1 MSSYL
6 FKQNLAIPVSY
17 LCTECSSDPFEGSQM
32 LWQAST
38 HERILFIVTVS
49 VRVEQCV
56 EWKWLFPSHAES
68 KLPDGRREILTS
80 RHISSPINRAR

>member
-1 MSSYL
+1 MCKPTNLPRALLMSSYL

-56 EWKWLFPSHAES
+56 EWK
-68 KLPDGRREILTS
+68 
-80 RHISSPINRAR
+80 